1 MKKENKNQKSQENYL
16 DKVPVIQKKW
26 EVNEK
31 GLVEVT
37 VENTGFFNVIAQ
49 KVFKKPRYS
58 FIELDEYGSCV
69 WQQID
74 GSKTLYEIGAVLKK
88 QHKKA
93 STQLYERLAKFFGIL
108 EHNKYIRFID
118 EEK

>member
-1 MKKENKNQKSQENYL
+1 M
-16 DKVPVIQKKW
+16 
-26 EVNEK
+26 
-31 GLVEVT
+31 
-37 VENTGFFNVIAQ
+37 
-49 KVFKKPRYS
+49 
-58 FIELDEYGSCV
+58 

>member
-37 VENTGFFNVIAQ
+37 VE
-49 KVFKKPRYS
+49 
-58 FIELDEYGSCV
+58 LDEYGSCV

-74 GSKTLYEIGAVLKK
+74 GRKTLYEIGAVLKK

>member
-1 MKKENKNQKSQENYL
+1 MKKENKKSQENYL

-49 KVFKKPRYS
+49 KVFKKPIYS

-74 GSKTLYEIGAVLKK
+74 GRKTLYEIGAVLKK

>member
-58 FIELDEYGSCV
+58 FIELDEFHYLHLDFLV
-69 WQQID
+69 HFQI
-74 GSKTLYEIGAVLKK
+74 IVFA
-88 QHKKA
+88 
-93 STQLYERLAKFFGIL
+93 F
-108 EHNKYIRFID
+108 
-118 EEK
+118 